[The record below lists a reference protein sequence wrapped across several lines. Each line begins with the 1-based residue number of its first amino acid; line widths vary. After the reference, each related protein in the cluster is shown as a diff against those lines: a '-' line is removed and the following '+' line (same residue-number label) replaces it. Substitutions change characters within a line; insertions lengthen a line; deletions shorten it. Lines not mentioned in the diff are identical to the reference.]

1 MSSER
6 KQDIEKMASAIE
18 DLLYMKAIVFENIP
32 HGSEKAIL
40 STQFSI
46 IVSNI
51 MSDMNLKEN
60 DNNEIM
66 KLMYYSL
73 LIYMS
78 EYLKLPKSLTMAFG
92 NDLEKHRDGMQC
104 SELISNYVTVLQN
117 IFLEQRNKIQKE
129 GNNNNNNNNS
139 RTSQK

>member
-1 MSSER
+1 MSSEQ

-18 DLLYMKAIVFENIP
+18 DLLYMKAIRFENTP
-32 HGSEKAIL
+32 HGNEKAIL

-51 MSDMNLKEN
+51 MSDMNPKEN

-73 LIYMS
+73 LIYIS

-92 NDLEKHRDGMQC
+92 NDLEKHRDEMQC
-104 SELISNYVTVLQN
+104 GELVSNYVTVLQN
-117 IFLEQRNKIQKE
+117 IFLEQRKEIRKKI
-129 GNNNNNNNNS
+129 NNNNS
-139 RTSQK
+139 S

>member
-1 MSSER
+1 MSSEQ

-18 DLLYMKAIVFENIP
+18 DLLYMKAIRFENTP
-32 HGSEKAIL
+32 HGNEKAIL

-51 MSDMNLKEN
+51 MSDMNPKEN

-92 NDLEKHRDGMQC
+92 NDLEKHRDEMQC
-104 SELISNYVTVLQN
+104 GELVSNYVTVLQN
-117 IFLEQRNKIQKE
+117 IFLEQRKEIRKKI
-129 GNNNNNNNNS
+129 NNNNS
-139 RTSQK
+139 S

>member
-1 MSSER
+1 MSSEQ

-18 DLLYMKAIVFENIP
+18 DLLYMKAIMFENIP
-32 HGSEKAIL
+32 NGSEKATF
-40 STQFSI
+40 STQFSL

-51 MSDMNLKEN
+51 MSDMNPREN

-66 KLMYYSL
+66 KLMYYSF
-73 LIYMS
+73 LIYIN

-92 NDLEKHRDGMQC
+92 NDLEKYRDGMQC

-117 IFLEQRNKIQKE
+117 IFLEQRNEIRKKE
-129 GNNNNNNNNS
+129 
-139 RTSQK
+139 K

>member
-1 MSSER
+1 MSSEQ

-18 DLLYMKAIVFENIP
+18 DLLYMKAIAFENIP
-32 HGSEKAIL
+32 NGSEKATL
-40 STQFSI
+40 STQFSL

-51 MSDMNLKEN
+51 MSDMNPREN

-73 LIYMS
+73 LIYIN

-92 NDLEKHRDGMQC
+92 NDLENHRDGMQC

-117 IFLEQRNKIQKE
+117 IFLEQRNEIRKK
-129 GNNNNNNNNS
+129 G
-139 RTSQK
+139 K

>member
-1 MSSER
+1 MSSEQ

-18 DLLYMKAIVFENIP
+18 DLLYMKAIRFENTP
-32 HGSEKAIL
+32 HGNEKAIL

-51 MSDMNLKEN
+51 MSDMSPKEN

-92 NDLEKHRDGMQC
+92 NDLEKHRDEMQC
-104 SELISNYVTVLQN
+104 SELVSNYVTVLQN
-117 IFLEQRNKIQKE
+117 IFLEQRKEIRKKI
-129 GNNNNNNNNS
+129 NNNNS
-139 RTSQK
+139 S